1 MATPLDRIK
10 ILEPR
15 HPNRST
21 GIINGRT
28 SGILNWNDIPYPSF
42 YRAYKEL
49 STNFWIPDEVD
60 MKADARQYGE
70 LSGREK
76 NAYDSIIGLLAEHDP
91 LEQID
96 RLHRAPA
103 DALVGHQFGVAV
115 AEAARAG

>member
-1 MATPLDRIK
+1 MAPPPDRIN

-21 GIINGRT
+21 GIINGRP

-76 NAYDSIIGLLAEHDP
+76 NAYDSIIGLLTTRASPQTPSILLIKQP
-91 LEQID
+91 LTRPSSYD
-96 RLHRAPA
+96 RV
-103 DALVGHQFGVAV
+103 VGVL
-115 AEAARAG
+115 

>member
-1 MATPLDRIK
+1 MSATAPLTATPRTATPLERIR

-60 MKADARQYGE
+60 MKGDARQYGE
-70 LSGREK
+70 LSAEK
-76 NAYDSIIGLLAEHDP
+76 RPIRSSAAGHMDSPQTFI
-91 LEQID
+91 
-96 RLHRAPA
+96 
-103 DALVGHQFGVAV
+103 
-115 AEAARAG
+115 

>member
-1 MATPLDRIK
+1 PSPARGGRCPAGADEARYARPHPNPLSRKRERGSRQHTREPAMSAIAPLTATPLDRIR

-49 STNFWIPDEVD
+49 STNFWIPDEV
-60 MKADARQYGE
+60 
-70 LSGREK
+70 
-76 NAYDSIIGLLAEHDP
+76 
-91 LEQID
+91 
-96 RLHRAPA
+96 
-103 DALVGHQFGVAV
+103 
-115 AEAARAG
+115 